1 MMDNVFEVKYYR
13 YVPESIKT
21 QWRTISNNYE
31 AKYWEK
37 MHENNEIFPQI
48 RIDLYNEEKRRLL
61 NLRKEII
68 NFKDNTI
75 PNIRSLYS
83 NETEYLSNTKKSLNN
98 SSAKILNF
106 LNEKLNRLDNIMQKK
121 KVPLIENFVN
131 TNNKEYLIIILIVL
145 MFIIYFVLRT
155 RG

>member
-1 MMDNVFEVKYYR
+1 MMDNIFEVKYYR

-61 NLRKEII
+61 NLKKEII
-68 NFKDNTI
+68 HFKDNTI
-75 PNIRSLYS
+75 PNIKSLYS
-83 NETEYLSNTKKSLNN
+83 NETEYVNETKKSLNN
-98 SSAKILNF
+98 SSIRILNF
-106 LNEKLNRLDNIMQKK
+106 LNKKLNRLDNIMQKK

-131 TNNKEYLIIILIVL
+131 TNNKEYLIVILIVL